1 MNSIVIIGII
11 LVVIGVIVVVVAR
24 RNTQVPGS
32 DRERFVDPLMTDE
45 YRKYGPTSVAP
56 GAILNYGGASHVVR
70 GSLELSQGPFRWW
83 EHLVDGGADGSWF
96 GVEEDEGEVI
106 LTWWR
111 KLPGSFEPTNPIV
124 VDGVEYWEEE
134 RGTARYTA
142 IGTTGL
148 PPEGLRTSS
157 TTNPVTVACSDWN
170 ATVTRCGKRPP
181 VLGFSPVRLM
191 SWQRRTIIR
200 TRTIA
205 SGGRYVAGNSRCAV
219 QRHCCGATPHCF

>member
-1 MNSIVIIGII
+1 MGLTLVNSIVIIGII

-56 GAILNYGGASHVVR
+56 GAILNYGGSSHVVR

-111 KLPGSFEPTNPIV
+111 KLPGSFEPANPMV

-148 PPEGLRTSS
+148 PPEGSTDFVDYKSGDGRLLGLERYGDSS
-157 TTNPVTVACSDWN
+157 WEASTGIRILPGEIDVLAAPDHNPGTD
-170 ATVTRCGKRPP
+170 KR
-181 VLGFSPVRLM
+181 
-191 SWQRRTIIR
+191 
-200 TRTIA
+200 
-205 SGGRYVAGNSRCAV
+205 
-219 QRHCCGATPHCF
+219 

>member
-1 MNSIVIIGII
+1 
-11 LVVIGVIVVVVAR
+11 
-24 RNTQVPGS
+24 
-32 DRERFVDPLMTDE
+32 MTDE

-96 GVEEDEGEVI
+96 DVEEDEGEVI

-111 KLPGSFEPTNPIV
+111 KLPGSFKPANPIV

-148 PPEGLRTSS
+148 PPEGATDFVDYKSGDGRLLGLERYGDSMWEAS
-157 TTNPVTVACSDWN
+157 TGIRILPGEIDVMAAPDHNPDTDN
-170 ATVTRCGKRPP
+170 R
-181 VLGFSPVRLM
+181 
-191 SWQRRTIIR
+191 
-200 TRTIA
+200 
-205 SGGRYVAGNSRCAV
+205 
-219 QRHCCGATPHCF
+219 